1 MRAVAVVVRPR
12 RAKRELARGADHD
25 KRRSLVHGID
35 TGYCALASCPL
46 LVPLYPLRALS
57 PYPKLDPDLS
67 HGSESGMTR
76 PRGAYGLRVNGICG
90 TLLLDVPPELE
101 WAGVTLSREITNVSN
116 PRSPTIGPEVADV
129 PLLDGD
135 HAVLRRSARSARLLT
150 AATDDDGRL
159 VHPFLT
165 TVAVIFAWWD
175 GRHAFHGGA
184 FTDSE
189 GCAWCVLGD
198 RESGKSS
205 TLARLSLA
213 GVGVLSD
220 DLIVVRHGRVLAG
233 PRCIDLRRN
242 AAVALGADATTVSV
256 RGGERLRLTS
266 TPVPPELHCAA
277 GYSLRGAASCASA
290 VNAGRMA
297 STTGWSSNDHHGPL
311 PAPLGPRGSGG
322 LGAQS
327 PPGMG
332 LTRAGS

>member
-12 RAKRELARGADHD
+12 RAKRDSRAGPITTSAGA
-25 KRRSLVHGID
+25 SY
-35 TGYCALASCPL
+35 TASTPGTAPSPA
-46 LVPLYPLRALS
+46 VRFSRLYIPLRALS
-57 PYPKLDPDLS
+57 PYPKLYPDLS

-189 GCAWCVLGD
+189 AAPGVFSATAN
-198 RESGKSS
+198 R
-205 TLARLSLA
+205 ARALLSRA
-213 GVGVLSD
+213 CPS
-220 DLIVVRHGRVLAG
+220 
-233 PRCIDLRRN
+233 
-242 AAVALGADATTVSV
+242 
-256 RGGERLRLTS
+256 
-266 TPVPPELHCAA
+266 PEL
-277 GYSLRGAASCASA
+277 GFSP
-290 VNAGRMA
+290 
-297 STTGWSSNDHHGPL
+297 TTS
-311 PAPLGPRGSGG
+311 
-322 LGAQS
+322 
-327 PPGMG
+327 
-332 LTRAGS
+332 